1 MKEVCGD
8 RQLVAGRL
16 CGKVNGLHRF
26 ELLHTALQTKRPEF
40 AEAALEHASGITK
53 IEMRD
58 LFRIL
63 LVDIA
68 SHSATN
74 QIFTSRQSAR
84 TPHAMGYRCTI
95 RHGTGIVSGRS
106 CGLC

>member
-8 RQLVAGRL
+8 RQLVACRL

-106 CGLC
+106 